1 MRGAD
6 RAVGGGKRERTAQI
20 DRVALAWARHVA
32 NRIDEVWQRPGDAHE
47 GVGIYATHSGSFVLW
62 DSIGEPGESKEFSDW
77 SKHYV
82 VSRDDVWD
90 GFTWTDRRSKKIQV
104 SNGLVRDW
112 ASWQGQEK
120 APDILKTFIRC
131 LHDLSPP
138 DGPSLRPGRL
148 ATIAGGDVREFPTI
162 RMPYGDIA
170 IIYASA
176 GVQRI
181 LALAYVL
188 LWHWQRH
195 VSRCTRSKRS
205 PFERMVVIVD
215 EIESHLHPR
224 WQRQILPSI
233 LKTIEKFAP
242 DLKVQFHVSTHS
254 PLVMASMESNFS
266 LETDA
271 TCHYIPKDTGSDTVE
286 HFTPKR
292 VNPALAY
299 EWSNFRLV
307 CGRLNGRKG
316 DHQDVLDPASI
327 TASPFQ
333 IDFPS
338 LQLKISENLNK
349 DIIDLAE
356 STIVRLKLNEERC
369 IESRQEYVENYCNDI
384 VSLAGL
390 QRYAPFLYY
399 ELNRQDLSKDELR
412 KIMSY
417 SS

>member
-1 MRGAD
+1 MAERDHRDSGAVRGAD

-20 DRVALAWARHVA
+20 DRVALA
-32 NRIDEVWQRPGDAHE
+32 
-47 GVGIYATHSGSFVLW
+47 Y
-62 DSIGEPGESKEFSDW
+62 
-77 SKHYV
+77 
-82 VSRDDVWD
+82 
-90 GFTWTDRRSKKIQV
+90 
-104 SNGLVRDW
+104 
-112 ASWQGQEK
+112 
-120 APDILKTFIRC
+120 
-131 LHDLSPP
+131 
-138 DGPSLRPGRL
+138 
-148 ATIAGGDVREFPTI
+148 
-162 RMPYGDIA
+162 
-170 IIYASA
+170 
-176 GVQRI
+176 
-181 LALAYVL
+181 
-188 LWHWQRH
+188 
-195 VSRCTRSKRS
+195 
-205 PFERMVVIVD
+205 
-215 EIESHLHPR
+215 
-224 WQRQILPSI
+224 
-233 LKTIEKFAP
+233 
-242 DLKVQFHVSTHS
+242 
-254 PLVMASMESNFS
+254 
-266 LETDA
+266 

-286 HFTPKR
+286 HFTPKS